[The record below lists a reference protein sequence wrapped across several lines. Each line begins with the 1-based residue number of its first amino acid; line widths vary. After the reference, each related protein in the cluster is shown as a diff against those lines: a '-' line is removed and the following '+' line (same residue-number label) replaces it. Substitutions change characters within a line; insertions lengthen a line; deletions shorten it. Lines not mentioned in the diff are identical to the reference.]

1 MRLLK
6 KLDYN
11 SKSTEITYKISNIS
25 GLATKAT
32 LTAVENKMPIIS
44 SLLKKHIATQKILK
58 LKKKKKM
65 TVMIMINILL
75 VQTLI
80 NFQEKILIQD

>member
-1 MRLLK
+1 
-6 KLDYN
+6 
-11 SKSTEITYKISNIS
+11 
-25 GLATKAT
+25 
-32 LTAVENKMPIIS
+32 MPIIS
-44 SLLKKHIATQKILK
+44 SLVKKQIATQKLLK

-65 TVMIMINILL
+65 TAMIMINILL

>member
-44 SLLKKHIATQKILK
+44 SLVKKQIATQKLLK
-58 LKKKKKM
+58 FKKKKKNDCHDHDKYI
-65 TVMIMINILL
+65 TSPDIN
-75 VQTLI
+75 
-80 NFQEKILIQD
+80 